1 MYTNIGDKMKK
12 YIIIIVLFFSLL
24 IIFTSCKNQN
34 LRKKS
39 EKQEKRAIFISYIEL
54 KKYIKGNDVIT
65 SKKNIDQMIDNIDNF
80 NFNMIILQVR
90 SFSDAIYESNIFPW
104 SLTVSKE
111 EGLSPGFDIL
121 NYFVTNSHEKG
132 IELHAWINPYRI
144 RNTNNTSDIST
155 KNIAYS
161 LLNTDDVSISDAGI
175 YYNPSSQKVQDLI
188 VDGVEEIV
196 EKYDVD
202 GIHFDDYFY
211 PNNKEIDLNNF
222 NEYKKKYKDISID
235 EYRLMVVN
243 NLIERVHNITK
254 KNNVLFGVSPDGNIE
269 NNYNKNYAD
278 IYKWGSSNKYVDYIM
293 PQIYYGFNN
302 EIKPF
307 YTTLK
312 TWEEVVK
319 ESDVEI
325 LPALAFYKVD
335 QIDNYAKGG
344 SDEWIKYDD
353 IIMRQ
358 VILSRNIKN
367 YQGFSIFRYDSIFS
381 EEEKSQTVMNEV
393 KNLKKI
399 ISK

>member
-1 MYTNIGDKMKK
+1 MYTVIGDTMKK
-12 YIIIIVLFFSLL
+12 YIIIIVLFFILL
-24 IIFTSCKNQN
+24 VILTSCQNKN
-34 LRKKS
+34 LRKSK
-39 EKQEKRAIFISYIEL
+39 ENQEKRAIFISYIEL
-54 KKYIKGNDVIT
+54 KKYIKGNDIET
-65 SKKNIDQMIDNIDNF
+65 AKKNIDKMINNIDKF

-90 SFSDAIYESNIFPW
+90 SFSDSIYESSVFPW

-111 EGLSPGFDIL
+111 EGISPGFDIL
-121 NYFVTNSHEKG
+121 NYFIDKSHEKN

-161 LLNTDDVSISDAGI
+161 LLNTDDVLVSDDGI
-175 YYNPSSQKVQDLI
+175 YYNPSSQKVEDLI
-188 VDGVEEIV
+188 TNGVEEIV
-196 EKYDVD
+196 KKYDVD

-211 PNNKEIDLNNF
+211 PNNKTIDLNNYNKYIKE
-222 NEYKKKYKDISID
+222 NENVSID

-243 NLIERVHNITK
+243 NLIERVHLVTK
-254 KNNVLFGVSPDGNIE
+254 KYNVLFGISPDGNIE

-302 EIKPF
+302 EAKPF
-307 YTTLK
+307 FKTLK

-335 QIDNYAKGG
+335 QIDSYAKGG
-344 SDEWIKYDD
+344 SEEWINYDD

-367 YQGFSIFRYDSIFS
+367 YNGFSIFRYDSIFS